1 MSEEQAK
8 KPPAESGG
16 AGSKVVGILLPAILA
31 GAAAFGGTKLGAA
44 PHAPPPHV
52 GEEPGPTVVLDP
64 FIVTLAD
71 AGHPHVIKLTLAV
84 ELKHTAKAEEF
95 KAFVPRIRDTT
106 LSYLRAL
113 PYEEASSPA
122 RFEQLRIDL
131 LERLTKLGI
140 HDAEHVLVTEF
151 VAQ

>member
-1 MSEEQAK
+1 MSDEQAK
-8 KPPAESGG
+8 KPPPESSG
-16 AGSKVVGILLPAILA
+16 AAAKVLGLLLPAILA

-44 PHAPPPHV
+44 PHAPPPHATS
-52 GEEPGPTVVLDP
+52 EPGPTVMLDP
-64 FIVTLAD
+64 FIVTLSD

-95 KAFVPRIRDTT
+95 KAFVPRIRDAT
-106 LSYLRAL
+106 LSYLRSL
-113 PYEEASSPA
+113 PYDEASSPA
-122 RFEQLRIDL
+122 RFEQMRTDL
-131 LERLTKLGI
+131 LEKLTKLGI